1 MARPRSNALQYG
13 PASSIVTVRA
23 EDRGDEVALSV
34 HMEGEPIPEDM
45 QRSMFDPLVRHAAD
59 WDGGSGLGLGL
70 YFVRTAAGARGGR
83 IDVDSGAEG
92 TTFAVILPP
101 PRAGRLPWMS
111 RHGTPAPCRLP

>member
-59 WDGGSGLGLGL
+59 WDG
-70 YFVRTAAGARGGR
+70 V
-83 IDVDSGAEG
+83 
-92 TTFAVILPP
+92 
-101 PRAGRLPWMS
+101 
-111 RHGTPAPCRLP
+111 